1 MSNFA
6 AYGCTNRSS
15 VDKTYFHKIPPDKNS
30 KLRKQWLHNLRRTG
44 SLPKDSEFYIC
55 CAYFMLECFQRD
67 IMVINFSLLK
77 IFNENM

>member
-6 AYGCTNRSS
+6 AYDCTNRSS
-15 VDKTYFHKIPPDKNS
+15 VDKTYFHKIPPEKNS
-30 KLRKQWLHNLRRTG
+30 KLRKHNLRRTG

-55 CAYFMLECFQRD
+55 CAHFMPECFQRD

-77 IFNENM
+77 IF